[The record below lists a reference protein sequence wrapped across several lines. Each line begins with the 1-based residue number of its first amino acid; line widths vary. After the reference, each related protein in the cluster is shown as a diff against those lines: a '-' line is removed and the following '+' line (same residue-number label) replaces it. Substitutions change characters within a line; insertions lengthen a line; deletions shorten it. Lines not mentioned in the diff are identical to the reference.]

1 MITASFSSVL
11 SKVRSSL
18 RRAHEVSKVC
28 TQTNAIP
35 RSAANWPSTRQRCP
49 VGSHATVTPAKPAL
63 LACWPA
69 QSNANPRSHARQ
81 RNVRR
86 ARIFESWS
94 VTTTICLLSARS
106 IPTIALHTGT
116 NTRSRESRALRLR
129 SPRETPLPLLIER
142 PPLCV
147 RDIKP
152 DKRIRRTFL
161 RRAPTRRTSFY
172 AAGRACDRA
181 DERTSALHGYARDP
195 EVPMSGSRPDF
206 VQCCSH
212 LHRHHWVQAAISYVH
227 LLRQANGDVPG
238 VQVSV

>member
-1 MITASFSSVL
+1 MWQRSAVSLAISTASFSSVL

-18 RRAHEVSKVC
+18 RRAHEVSRVC
-28 TQTNAIP
+28 THTNAIP
-35 RSAANWPSTRQRCP
+35 RSAASWPSTRQRCP

-86 ARIFESWS
+86 ARTFESWS
-94 VTTTICLLSARS
+94 ATTTICLLSALS
-106 IPTIALHTGT
+106 IPTIALHAGT
-116 NTRSRESRALRLR
+116 NTRSRESLALRLR
-129 SPRETPLPLLIER
+129 SPRDTPLPLLIER
-142 PPLCV
+142 PPLYV

-172 AAGRACDRA
+172 AA
-181 DERTSALHGYARDP
+181 
-195 EVPMSGSRPDF
+195 EV
-206 VQCCSH
+206 
-212 LHRHHWVQAAISYVH
+212 VH
-227 LLRQANGDVPG
+227 LGRGDASAPTWIACISPALTAVR
-238 VQVSV
+238 S